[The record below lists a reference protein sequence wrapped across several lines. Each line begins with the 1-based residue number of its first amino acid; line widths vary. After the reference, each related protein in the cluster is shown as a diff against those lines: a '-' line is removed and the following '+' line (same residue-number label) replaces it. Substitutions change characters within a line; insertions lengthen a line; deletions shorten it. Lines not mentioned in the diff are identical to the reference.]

1 MAYSGNTFLW
11 SALLFAG
18 AAGLALILWN
28 WLQDKRRHWQRTV
41 CAILCTGAVLAGV
54 WYFWPFELAA
64 RPADQGGLRV
74 VAEYPAEPGKS
85 LALEG
90 EEAEA
95 LLRLIDPIRVRRYR
109 LWDYPP
115 RDGREY
121 IFLRMWYEERD
132 ITVCRIE
139 LSLRLDDTLGPS
151 TMRYYTFAGSRV
163 NYVVC
168 DPKPAAAY
176 LKPLLGL

>member
-115 RDGREY
+115 RDGN
-121 IFLRMWYEERD
+121 IFFFGCGMKSGTSRSAASNCPSGWMIRWGPPRCGIIRL
-132 ITVCRIE
+132 TVRV
-139 LSLRLDDTLGPS
+139 S
-151 TMRYYTFAGSRV
+151 TMWSVIRSR
-163 NYVVC
+163 
-168 DPKPAAAY
+168 PSHI
-176 LKPLLGL
+176 